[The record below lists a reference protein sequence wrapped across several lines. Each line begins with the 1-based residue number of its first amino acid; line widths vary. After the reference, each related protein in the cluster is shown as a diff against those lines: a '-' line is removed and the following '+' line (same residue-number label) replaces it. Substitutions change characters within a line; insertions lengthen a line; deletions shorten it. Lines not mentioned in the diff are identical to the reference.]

1 MSKYSIETLI
11 KEDIAFETTCLTEKA
26 SINALVLEA
35 DVKKAALDNLT
46 SAPERDIEAIKI
58 VSKESK
64 DARKSADIAIEN
76 LEKNI
81 DKFRRGQLTKIGCNP
96 DNHPATH
103 TAVKHM
109 IIKNVMTAEHQ
120 HWLKGYVNV

>member
-1 MSKYSIETLI
+1 MPKFTIETILE
-11 KEDIAFETTCLTEKA
+11 EDEVFETTCLTERA
-26 SINALVLEA
+26 AINALILEA
-35 DVKKAALDNLT
+35 DVKKAALDKLT
-46 SAPERDIEAIKI
+46 SAPERDIEAIKV

-81 DKFRRGQLTKIGCNP
+81 DKFRRSQLTKIGCNP

-103 TAVKHM
+103 TAARHLT
-109 IIKNVMTAEHQ
+109 IRNEMTGSHQ
-120 HWLKGYVNV
+120 SWLKGYVNV